1 MREDLHDFLLEE
13 DKTFEELLREF
24 DEDALWEKYMED
36 HLKEEEEC
44 RRRANLRRQKK
55 RKMK

>member
-1 MREDLHDFLLEE
+1 MKKERGDFLLEE
-13 DKTFEELLREF
+13 GRFFEELMKEV
-24 DEDALWEKYMED
+24 DEDELWEKYMED

-55 RKMK
+55 GKMK